1 MGRVD
6 TLWCRRLL
14 TTPRIRATVR
24 HRLEAAN
31 MDPIL
36 SKAYERR
43 SELRRELGDIDRF
56 IQLYEMLRRETD
68 LPQQSLDLT
77 EVQTDSEE
85 QKVSLRSL
93 DRVGQG
99 VEEGESE
106 ARRGPTRDELRP
118 FIDETLR
125 GAGRPLSRGRLLKTL
140 DNRGVRVGGEADR
153 AKNLGTIMWRLKDHF
168 VNLAG
173 FGYWPKDTPYA
184 PAGYV
189 PEAPDSQS
197 EALDPPE
204 ASPGPQTG
212 IEHI

>member
-1 MGRVD
+1 MD
-6 TLWCRRLL
+6 T
-14 TTPRIRATVR
+14 
-24 HRLEAAN
+24 
-31 MDPIL
+31 IL
-36 SKAYERR
+36 AKAYQRR
-43 SELRRELGDIDRF
+43 SELRRELSDIERF
-56 IQLYEMLRRETD
+56 IQLYDMLRRECNV
-68 LPQQSLDLT
+68 PQQSLELA
-77 EVQTDSEE
+77 EARLDSEE
-85 QKVSLRSL
+85 QTVSLREL
-93 DRVGQG
+93 DRGAREI
-99 VEEGESE
+99 EEASPETK
-106 ARRGPTRDELRP
+106 RGLTRDELRP